1 MVYEGS
7 LFPTLSPAFIV
18 CIFFDD
24 GHSDQHEMI
33 IHCDFDLHFSNNG
46 RYRASFHVFISH
58 LYVFGEMFSAHFF
71 IGLFVFLVLN
81 CLSRLCVLEIN
92 SLSVVSLAI
101 IFSHSEGCLF
111 TLLIVSFIMKKLL
124 SLVRFHLFVYY
135 FFISSS
141 LGDES

>member
-58 LYVFGEMFSAHFF
+58 LH
-71 IGLFVFLVLN
+71 GLFGVLFCFFKNYLFSSFPHFLTGLFFG
-81 CLSRLCVLEIN
+81 SELCEL
-92 SLSVVSLAI
+92 
-101 IFSHSEGCLF
+101 
-111 TLLIVSFIMKKLL
+111 
-124 SLVRFHLFVYY
+124 
-135 FFISSS
+135 FISF
-141 LGDES
+141 LN